1 MISITVT
8 DAARGFS
15 DLINRIRYRG
25 ESATLI
31 KGGKP
36 VARIVPAGRVCTGKE
51 LAKVWPRL
59 PHLGADEA
67 RAMEKDLAAS
77 RRKLPAP
84 KSKWD

>member
-25 ESATLI
+25 ESATLL

-36 VARIVPAGRVCTGKE
+36 VVRIVPVGKVCTGKE
-51 LAKVWPRL
+51 LAAVWPGL
-59 PHLGADEA
+59 SHLGADEA

-77 RRKLPAP
+77 RKKLRAP

>member
-1 MISITVT
+1 MISISVT

-25 ESATLI
+25 ESATLL

-36 VARIVPAGRVCTGKE
+36 VARIVPAGKICTGKE
-51 LAKVWPRL
+51 LAAVWPRL
-59 PHLGADEA
+59 SRLGADEA
-67 RAMEKDLAAS
+67 RMMERDLAAS

-84 KSKWD
+84 ESKWD